1 MITGEHR
8 RYFQLAGL
16 VVSLRTIA
24 LTLALGFWSYRF
36 QFKQSAVLLLLLA
49 LIGYLG
55 VAVFPTDI
63 EGEKRTLKGRLHLLI
78 AIVQFTAI
86 ALVLLNFEDAFLP
99 LGHNFYQ
106 LAQLLK
112 ILVQIGLYGLVAAWV
127 LPFLKKYFGFFERGF
142 LFSSNLYFLLIA
154 LAILWSN

>member
-63 EGEKRTLKGRLHLLI
+63 EGEKRTLKGRLHLLF

-112 ILVQIGLYGLVAAWV
+112 I
-127 LPFLKKYFGFFERGF
+127 
-142 LFSSNLYFLLIA
+142 
-154 LAILWSN
+154 

>member
-1 MITGEHR
+1 MLVASFALIVILCCLAYYYLLAVLHIKNRKVYHPISQAVSDYGVGEHR

-63 EGEKRTLKGRLHLLI
+63 EGEKRPLKGRLHLLF
-78 AIVQFTAI
+78 AIDNCI
-86 ALVLLNFEDAFLP
+86 
-99 LGHNFYQ
+99 
-106 LAQLLK
+106 
-112 ILVQIGLYGLVAAWV
+112 
-127 LPFLKKYFGFFERGF
+127 
-142 LFSSNLYFLLIA
+142 S
-154 LAILWSN
+154 WSKRLR

>member
-1 MITGEHR
+1 MLVASFALIVILCSLAYYYLLAVLHIKNRKFYHPISQAVSDYGVGEHR

-55 VAVFPTDI
+55 VAVFRQI
-63 EGEKRTLKGRLHLLI
+63 LKGKSGRSRAVSTSCL
-78 AIVQFTAI
+78 
-86 ALVLLNFEDAFLP
+86 
-99 LGHNFYQ
+99 Q
-106 LAQLLK
+106 LFNLQLS
-112 ILVQIGLYGLVAAWV
+112 
-127 LPFLKKYFGFFERGF
+127 P
-142 LFSSNLYFLLIA
+142 
-154 LAILWSN
+154 